1 MKFEKIASEDI
12 EQDFLQKRMLE
23 IFCNVPTEYSTKLK
37 QVEVDEIGYLNEIT
51 SSKPELVTTVEFEVK
66 YGLIPDFDKDITAG
80 ELIDLDKYLE
90 LKDYSRLLSILYRPI
105 IKKRGLY
112 QIEPYESTHTK
123 FLQVSYNLLVS
134 VLSFLSLY
142 QNSFKLP

>member
-1 MKFEKIASEDI
+1 MKFII
-12 EQDFLQKRMLE
+12 
-23 IFCNVPTEYSTKLK
+23 
-37 QVEVDEIGYLNEIT
+37 
-51 SSKPELVTTVEFEVK
+51 KPELVTTVEFEGVK

-105 IKKRGLY
+105 IKEERGLY

-142 QNSFKLP
+142 QNSFKLKFTQKVMKMKMEDTIYQENLNLLINGVDTQKLFGF

>member
-1 MKFEKIASEDI
+1 
-12 EQDFLQKRMLE
+12 
-23 IFCNVPTEYSTKLK
+23 
-37 QVEVDEIGYLNEIT
+37 
-51 SSKPELVTTVEFEVK
+51 VK
-66 YGLIPDFDKDITAG
+66 YGLIPDFDKDTAG

-105 IKKRGLY
+105 TKEERGLY

-123 FLQVSYNLLVS
+123 FLQVSYNILLGFIF
-134 VLSFLSLY
+134 FLSLY

>member
-1 MKFEKIASEDI
+1 
-12 EQDFLQKRMLE
+12 MLE

-37 QVEVDEIGYLNEIT
+37 QVEVDEMLGYLNEIL
-51 SSKPELVTTVEFEVK
+51 SSKPELVTTVEFEGVK

-105 IKKRGLY
+105 IKEERF
-112 QIEPYESTHTK
+112 IS
-123 FLQVSYNLLVS
+123 N
-134 VLSFLSLY
+134 
-142 QNSFKLP
+142 